1 MCQFIK
7 ISILDFLFKQC
18 VEVSHVI
25 VPTSRW
31 SSRLVWCSHISR
43 PPAPPA
49 PPAFAAAGTLLLAQA
64 WWERGVSVVWD
75 CEATSWAGGLL
86 QITLRLLWSCC
97 PLWGLCWWRCGG
109 QRLGWRQKQK
119 KTSTR
124 CRLSHLFS
132 TEQRWRGGPSK
143 QIQDVINQEL
153 KIRNCTGTDW

>member
-1 MCQFIK
+1 MCQFIR

-18 VEVSHVI
+18 VEVSHII

-43 PPAPPA
+43 APAPPASPA
-49 PPAFAAAGTLLLAQA
+49 PPAFAAAGALLLAQA

-75 CEATSWAGGLL
+75 CEATLWAGGLL

-119 KTSTR
+119 KNKHTVQIVSLVFNRTEMERRSVKANSR
-124 CRLSHLFS
+124 C
-132 TEQRWRGGPSK
+132 
-143 QIQDVINQEL
+143 NQSGV
-153 KIRNCTGTDW
+153 KN